1 MTTTK
6 LRFGTLNLQNLQ
18 LPGVDMHPRTKPYTG
33 DEYDKKIAWLA
44 EMVNRMDADVYGF
57 QELWNPQC
65 LHDVFVK
72 AGRLA
77 DFQLVCAD
85 ETNTIN
91 VAAAVRNNA
100 GFDVRT
106 MKWHQKFP
114 EEVVLR
120 KRHGEGPEALYSM
133 SVELG
138 RFARK
143 VLEIEID
150 TPPQAAA
157 PIHLFVAHLK
167 SKLPMSLDKNDL
179 TDAVKHHTEALG
191 SVLSTIRRTAEAG
204 ALRVI
209 LTKLMKGSHT
219 PVIVMGDLNDGPNS
233 VTNSIITQDPPFRLR
248 AQSTTGCRSDC
259 GLYSAMMLQELHS
272 FRDVFYTYI
281 HEGRHESLD
290 HVLVSEQFYDHSN
303 QRQWSLSRLEVFND
317 HLDERQSHA
326 ELIRL
331 RSDHAGVI
339 AEFLRDPA

>member
-1 MTTTK
+1 MATTK

-18 LPGVDMHPRTKPYTG
+18 LPGEDMHPRSKQYTT
-33 DEYDKKIAWLA
+33 DEYNDKITWLA

-57 QELWNPQC
+57 QELWNPEC
-65 LHDVFVK
+65 LHDVFAK
-72 AGRLA
+72 AGKLA
-77 DFQLVCAD
+77 DFQLICAD

-91 VAAAVRNNA
+91 VAAAVRNNS
-100 GFDVRT
+100 GFKVRG
-106 MKWHQKFP
+106 MQWHEKFP

-120 KRHGEGPEALYSM
+120 KRQGEGPEALYEM
-133 SVELG
+133 SVEIG

-143 VLEIEID
+143 LLELDID
-150 TPPQAAA
+150 TPPQAAP
-157 PIHLFVAHLK
+157 PIRLFVAHLK
-167 SKLPMSLDKNDL
+167 SKLPMELDKGDL
-179 TDAVKHHTEALG
+179 SDAVKPHAQALG

-209 LTKLMKGSHT
+209 LTKLMKGT
-219 PVIVMGDLNDGPNS
+219 NLPVVVIGDLNDAPSS
-233 VTNSIITQDPPFRLR
+233 VTTSIISQEPSFRLR
-248 AQSTTGCRSDC
+248 AQSTAGCRSDC

-290 HVLVSEQFYDHSN
+290 HVLVSEQFYDYSE

-331 RSDHAGVI
+331 RSDHAGMV
-339 AEFLRDPA
+339 AEFVRDPA